1 MNGVTWLTAFENSST
16 ELRLV
21 PMIAGASI
29 AVLVGMA
36 LLLIRA
42 FAGPDIYNRILAVN
56 NFGTKTVL
64 VLALYGF
71 LTERPDFLDIAIVYA
86 LCNFIAT
93 IAILKYFEYGD
104 LGHVGE
110 QPEDERQ

>member
-1 MNGVTWLTAFENSST
+1 MFSAAL
-16 ELRLV
+16 
-21 PMIAGASI
+21 I

-42 FAGPDIYNRILAVN
+42 FVGPTIYDRILAVN

-64 VLALYGF
+64 VIALYGF
-71 LTERPDFLDIAIVYA
+71 VTGRPDFLDIAIVYA
-86 LCNFIAT
+86 LCNFIAI

-104 LGHVGE
+104 INHAGK
-110 QPEDERQ
+110 QPEDEVQ

>member
-1 MNGVTWLTAFENSST
+1 MT
-16 ELRLV
+16 
-21 PMIAGASI
+21 MISAALI

-42 FAGPDIYNRILAVN
+42 FVGPTIYDRILAVN

-64 VLALYGF
+64 VIALYGF
-71 LTERPDFLDIAIVYA
+71 ATERPDFLDIAIVYA

-93 IAILKYFEYGD
+93 MAILKYFEYGD
-104 LGHVGE
+104 INHAGR
-110 QPEDERQ
+110 QPEDEIL